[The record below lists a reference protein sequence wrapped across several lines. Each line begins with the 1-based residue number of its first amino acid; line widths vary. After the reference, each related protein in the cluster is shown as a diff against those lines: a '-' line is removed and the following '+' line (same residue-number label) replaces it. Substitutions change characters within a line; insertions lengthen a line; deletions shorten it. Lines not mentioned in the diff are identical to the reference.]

1 MLQESQSHL
10 LEKQLSEFD
19 IENLES
25 CIQTAQQ
32 FQKVLLS
39 LHHLITEY
47 KQLQLTILSLKEQ
60 EQMIGNLYQIFSKEL
75 MLLVLEESLPTLS
88 EIINN
93 FLSQVVE
100 YTLSFELIKTSTDKL
115 ELDCLITD
123 EKGVRSIKSLSG

>member
-19 IENLES
+19 IENLEF